1 MFLPASSHGQLFDRE
16 GLSCSISAGTAASWI
31 KSTLDGRRVS
41 ENFSLRYST
50 FAANNKASL
59 IFPGGVHNEPHR
71 HVSWAEFQYVIDDYG
86 GLVVHTKFGK
96 VVDWP
101 SNGLQIVGC
110 LRPAFIDEESYLR
123 RLFHRDDGDNYISDW
138 RAYNMCNIVVKSA
151 DESEKEEEQVA
162 GAYDL
167 IGMKFPNEFFNLSSH
182 PYN

>member
-50 FAANNKASL
+50 FA
-59 IFPGGVHNEPHR
+59 
-71 HVSWAEFQYVIDDYG
+71 
-86 GLVVHTKFGK
+86 VVHTKFGK

-167 IGMKFPNEFFNLSSH
+167 IGMKFPNEFFNFSSH